1 MKKITAIIFALI
13 IFLCAASIVEAQSNS
28 NELFPGFNFY
38 NDDSP
43 KEDSLNIDDL
53 TIKKFIRSSDNGGNN
68 TKYCLEF
75 YIDGN
80 ESFKK
85 LINLTCYDSNNNII
99 GFKECSVYSSGSFCL
114 DLPSDIDNVKSV
126 NMVISNKDGKILFN
140 DTTSDIYV
148 DSDIPVNHNSK
159 DSSSTKSTSSGTK
172 YVASSNSGKFHTPG
186 CEWAGKISS
195 KNKVVFSSRDEAISR
210 GYSPCKVCSP

>member
-1 MKKITAIIFALI
+1 MKKSTLILLSFI
-13 IFLCAASIVEAQSNS
+13 IFLCAASIVDAQIKSD
-28 NELFPGFNFY
+28 GFSGLVHSTT
-38 NDDSP
+38 DDSL
-43 KEDSLNIDDL
+43 DIDHL
-53 TIKKFIRSSDNGGNN
+53 TIKEVIRSSGDANAGNN
-68 TKYCLEF
+68 TKYFLEF
-75 YIDGN
+75 DIGGN

-85 LINLTCYDSNNNII
+85 LINLTCYDSDNNII
-99 GFKECSVYSSGSFCL
+99 GFKQCSVYSSGFFSL
-114 DLPSDIDNVKSV
+114 ELPSDIDNVKSV
-126 NMVISNKDGKILFN
+126 NMVISNEDGKILFN